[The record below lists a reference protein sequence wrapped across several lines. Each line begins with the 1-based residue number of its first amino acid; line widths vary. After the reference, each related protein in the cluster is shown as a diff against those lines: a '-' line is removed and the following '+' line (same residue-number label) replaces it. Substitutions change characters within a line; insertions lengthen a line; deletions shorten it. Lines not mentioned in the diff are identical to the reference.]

1 MQLVQQPA
9 IVYPILLPV
18 PSPIGRTK
26 TSPAAQ
32 DSVQSINLAVYSC
45 SNYPFGFFNAFG
57 NPVRKDSV
65 DYVLHLGDYI
75 YEYKNGDYVRLGKQ
89 YWTRPTA
96 RQRDLHTL

>member
-32 DSVQSINLAVYSC
+32 DFVQSINLAVYSC
-45 SNYPFGFFNAFG
+45 SNY
-57 NPVRKDSV
+57 RMYSISTYLKLLYT
-65 DYVLHLGDYI
+65 DYFTSIWFL
-75 YEYKNGDYVRLGKQ
+75 
-89 YWTRPTA
+89 
-96 RQRDLHTL
+96 